1 MYYTVLS
8 DAFIKYCL
16 YCYLYSTHSLYFSE
30 DVEIYIISCNK
41 IYLIQIFKIINIL
54 FFVSLKGITLTFYE
68 T

>member
-54 FFVSLKGITLTFYE
+54 FCLSKRN
-68 T
+68 